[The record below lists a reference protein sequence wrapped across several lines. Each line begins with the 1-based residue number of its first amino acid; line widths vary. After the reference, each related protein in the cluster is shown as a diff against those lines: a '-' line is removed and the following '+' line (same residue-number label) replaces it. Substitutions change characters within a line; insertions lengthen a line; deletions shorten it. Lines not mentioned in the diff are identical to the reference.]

1 MSAPKVEVLAAAGA
15 LRAGLLAA
23 RPHLPSDPTDERA
36 RVRLSFTT
44 AEFDPHAQLLVSA
57 SDSYTAVVSRV
68 VLHEVVTLPALAVV
82 DLPTE
87 SVRDVLAVFRP
98 PSGKDARA
106 AWLSSSLRVVLTA
119 DECTVEE
126 AGALVDGKSLT
137 VPVLAPLSES
147 DTAYPDVPGVIARVL
162 EEPPAMG
169 ESCVQPSMLAA
180 ALESARAWGGD
191 AIDVTVHGPSVV
203 TWSVGDVA
211 VGFVAT
217 HRQDASSLLR
227 RDGHLADWRRDLLPL
242 ARPPRPPSD
251 EDDAED
257 VDDDA
262 TTSDSGHV
270 LRLRPVRTLV
280 FSRDVDPEREVDLTP
295 PSSDELLVDA
305 ADLVITSQFGSTS
318 MLQRKLRVGFARA
331 CALMDLLEQHGIVGA
346 SEEGSKA
353 REVLVPPEAKDRVLD
368 RLRDVGGA

>member
-98 PSGKDARA
+98 PSGKDARS

-251 EDDAED
+251 EDD
-257 VDDDA
+257 VDDADGRGV
-262 TTSDSGHV
+262 TFTSDLGV
-270 LRLRPVRTLV
+270 ALRMGGTVV
-280 FSRDVDPEREVDLTP
+280 VGVSHDEDGGVVLTP
-295 PSSDELLVDA
+295 ESDELLVDA
-305 ADLVITSQFGSTS
+305 ADLVITTQFGSTS
-318 MLQRKLRVGFARA
+318 MLQRKLRIGFARA
-331 CALMDLLEQHGIVGA
+331 CALMDLLEQHGIVDDGD
-346 SEEGSKA
+346 GTRA
-353 REVLVPPEAKDRVLD
+353 REVLVAPEAKDRVLD
-368 RLRDVGGA
+368 RLRDGGEQS

>member
-1 MSAPKVEVLAAAGA
+1 MTGPKVEVLAAAGS

-23 RPHLPSDPTDERA
+23 RPHLPSEPTDERA

-68 VLHEVVTLPALAVV
+68 VLHEVVALPALAVV
-82 DLPTE
+82 DLPPE

-162 EEPPAMG
+162 EEPPAVG

-217 HRQDASSLLR
+217 HRQDASALLR

-242 ARPPRPPSD
+242 ARPPRPPAD
-251 EDDAED
+251 EDDVEDAHEHGVRFASNLGAALRMGGTVVVGVSHDEDGGVVLTAE
-257 VDDDA
+257 
-262 TTSDSGHV
+262 
-270 LRLRPVRTLV
+270 
-280 FSRDVDPEREVDLTP
+280 
-295 PSSDELLVDA
+295 SDELLVDA
-305 ADLVITSQFGSTS
+305 ADLVITSQFGSMS
-318 MLQRKLRVGFARA
+318 MLQRKLRVGFAKAWR
-331 CALMDLLEQHGIVGA
+331 LMDLLEQHGIVTA
-346 SEEGSKA
+346 ADGSRA
-353 REVLVPPEAKDRVLD
+353 REVLVAPEAKDRVLD
-368 RLRDVGGA
+368 RLRTPGGDS